1 MLPILSPSPYSW
13 HRTAFIF
20 RVYHCFVFFSF
31 LNNFFSSFFG
41 GFMTV
46 GGKGVGCRGVSVGG
60 DGTLLFELF
69 SRRGGALSPCS
80 RPTSV
85 LHFWDITFLWNF
97 FVNKNLSCSVWG
109 PCQCSECYLFGI
121 WEGWHRLE
129 SCSNLLSILATLLLQ
144 SFGAELCSYIG
155 LLLFFATLHL
165 QLFFWNLWII

>member
-31 LNNFFSSFFG
+31 LNNFFHFLG
-41 GFMTV
+41 GFMAV

-85 LHFWDITFLWNF
+85 LHFWDITFLWHF
-97 FVNKNLSCSVWG
+97 FCKQKFWAAVSGGHVSAVNAICLGYEKAGTGWKAAAICCQFWPPCSFNRVGLSSV
-109 PCQCSECYLFGI
+109 
-121 WEGWHRLE
+121 
-129 SCSNLLSILATLLLQ
+129 AT
-144 SFGAELCSYIG
+144 
-155 LLLFFATLHL
+155 
-165 QLFFWNLWII
+165 